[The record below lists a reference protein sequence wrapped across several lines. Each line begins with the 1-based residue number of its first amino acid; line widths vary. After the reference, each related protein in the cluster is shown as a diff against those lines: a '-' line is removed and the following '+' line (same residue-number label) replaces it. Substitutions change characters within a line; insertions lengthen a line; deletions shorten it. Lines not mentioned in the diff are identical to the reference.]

1 MQERIMSANC
11 RSILRLQKPRQRI
24 GSAEVLPIRP
34 GLKVF
39 KVRQVQSLP
48 PEQEVDPNT
57 LRDTRTYSA
66 DSKTEHAPA
75 AQPAKRIKRRTKY
88 GFM

>member
-1 MQERIMSANC
+1 MSANC
-11 RSILRLQKPRQRI
+11 RSILHLQKPRQRS

-39 KVRQVQSLP
+39 NVRQVQQLP
-48 PEQEVDPNT
+48 PEQEVETNT
-57 LRDTRTYSA
+57 LRDTRDHYCE
-66 DSKTEHAPA
+66 SKTEYARD
-75 AQPAKRIKRRTKY
+75 AQPAKRKKRRTKY

>member
-1 MQERIMSANC
+1 MSANC
-11 RSILRLQKPRQRI
+11 RTILHLQKPRQRR

-39 KVRQVQSLP
+39 NVRQVQPLP
-48 PEQEVDPNT
+48 PEQEQEQEVDSNT
-57 LRDTRTYSA
+57 LRDTRTQSSA
-66 DSKTEHAPA
+66 SRTERAPA
-75 AQPAKRIKRRTKY
+75 AQPAKRVKRRTKY